1 MDPKDIPLVGFVLEF
16 GAQDRVLDAMLLA
29 GPLVVLA
36 MILGGRSPVTTALVG
51 LYVLSFGGYVVYN
64 GVVAR

>member
-1 MDPKDIPLVGFVLEF
+1 MDLRNIPLVGFVLEF
-16 GAQDRVLDAMLLA
+16 GAQDYFLDGMLLA

-36 MILGGRSPVTTALVG
+36 MIVGGRSPVTTAIVG
-51 LYVLSFGGYVVYN
+51 LYVLSFAGYVVYN